1 MKDEGRMGRRDPR
14 VDAYIEKSAPFA
26 QPILTHLRAVVHEA
40 CPEVTEDLK
49 WRMPHFMHHGILCG
63 MGAFKEHCIFGFWKA
78 PLVLGGEHENP
89 MSQFGHLTSLSE
101 LPPKK
106 ALAAYVKKAARLNE
120 EGVKLPRPAKGAAK
134 KLVVP
139 KDFVAALARSAAAR
153 RAFENFAPSHKREY
167 VEWIEG
173 AKREE
178 TRKRRLAS
186 AIDQIAA
193 GKPQNWK
200 YMK

>member
-1 MKDEGRMGRRDPR
+1 MGTRDPR

-26 QPILTHLRAVVHEA
+26 KPILKHLRAVVHEA

-49 WRMPHFMHHGILCG
+49 WRMPHFMHHGIMCG
-63 MGAFKEHCIFGFWKA
+63 MAAFKEHCIFGFWKA
-78 PLVLGGEHENP
+78 SLVLGGDHENP
-89 MSQFGHLTSLSE
+89 MSQFGNLTTLSE
-101 LPPKK
+101 LPSRKV
-106 ALAAYVKKAARLNE
+106 LTTYVKKAATLNE
-120 EGVKLPRPAKGAAK
+120 NGVKVPRAAK
-134 KLVVP
+134 AASAKTVIVP
-139 KDFVAALARSAAAR
+139 KDLAAALARHTTAR
-153 RAFENFAPSHKREY
+153 RSFEKFPPSHKREY

-173 AKREE
+173 AKRED
-178 TRKRRLAS
+178 TRKRRLAT

>member
-1 MKDEGRMGRRDPR
+1 MGRRDPC

-26 QPILTHLRAVVHEA
+26 QPILKHLRAVVHEA

-49 WRMPHFMHHGILCG
+49 WRMPHFIHHGILCG
-63 MGAFKEHCIFGFWKA
+63 MAAFKEHCIFGFWKA
-78 PLVLGGEHENP
+78 PLVLGRDHESP

-106 ALAAYVKKAARLNE
+106 VLAAYVKKAARLNE
-120 EGVKLPRPAKGAAK
+120 EGVKLPRPAKAAAK

-139 KDFVAALARSAAAR
+139 KDLAAALARSAAAR
-153 RAFENFAPSHKREY
+153 RAFEKLPPSHKREY
-167 VEWIEG
+167 VEWITE

-178 TRKRRLAS
+178 TRQQRIQTAVKW
-186 AIDQIAA
+186 IAE
-193 GKPQNWK
+193 GKSRNWK
-200 YMK
+200 YL